1 VVFIFLFGN
10 LPTTKVSQKRNTVY
24 FVFYARNAVKRRA
37 VHANPYG
44 GGSGNRVYNII
55 HYMAAVRV
63 RGRRRKRPVRVIFNL
78 RPRILNAK
86 I

>member
-1 VVFIFLFGN
+1 MRVTRL
-10 LPTTKVSQKRNTVY
+10 
-24 FVFYARNAVKRRA
+24 NAAPFMPIRKAAAA
-37 VHANPYG
+37 VIEYIIM
-44 GGSGNRVYNII
+44 YNII

-78 RPRILNAK
+78 RPRIMNAK